1 MDNAVTALQ
10 LVMCEDPDRAA
21 ELAHKLNEI
30 NTKRQETEL
39 QIFKAAQELL
49 EQEPERLE
57 DRVML
62 LWGRDWHP
70 VSLASWH
77 PGWWNAPAG
86 L

>member
-49 EQEPERLE
+49 EQER
-57 DRVML
+57 
-62 LWGRDWHP
+62 
-70 VSLASWH
+70 S
-77 PGWWNAPAG
+77 GWKTA
-86 L
+86 